1 MSQTSDGSLVVCER
15 PVVNGVPARV
25 FVGGNGPAV
34 LLVHGGW
41 GGAELHWSRV
51 WSLLAQRHRVIAPEL
66 PGLGD
71 DGAPFA
77 SVREYAQW
85 LVALLDSLS
94 IDRAACVGNSFGA
107 SVCYAL
113 AARWPA
119 RCSRL
124 VMVDGIPMPTT
135 PRRMARVGRTR
146 MGLAMMRF
154 LLRRSVYTRAAVARS
169 FADPSR
175 VPSEL
180 SVIAERDWPRI
191 VPAYASILVSGDD
204 SPRPPAPPAL
214 IWGAQD
220 HLPGTSLATG
230 RQWQVTLGA
239 TELRAIES
247 AGHFPQIEAPR
258 AFVDALEAL
267 VG

>member
-1 MSQTSDGSLVVCER
+1 MSQTSDGSVVVRER

-25 FVGGNGPAV
+25 FVGGDGPAV

-41 GGAELHWSRV
+41 GGAEFHWSRV
-51 WSLLAQRHRVIAPEL
+51 WGLLAQRHRVIAPEL

-71 DGAPFA
+71 DSAPFA
-77 SVREYAQW
+77 SVREY
-85 LVALLDSLS
+85 ALLDSLS

-124 VMVDGIPMPTT
+124 VMVDGIPMPVT

-180 SVIAERDWPRI
+180 SAIAERDWPRI
-191 VPAYASILVSGDD
+191 VSAYASILVSGDD
-204 SPRPPAPPAL
+204 SPPPSAPPAL

-220 HLPGTSLATG
+220 HLPGTSLAAG

-239 TELRAIES
+239 TELRAIEG
-247 AGHFPQIEAPR
+247 AGHFPQVEAPG
-258 AFVDALEAL
+258 AFVDALESL